1 MVVPVHSKGWALPSF
16 QQLPGAGG
24 QDPEAEPAVAAL
36 SDVVGS
42 VYRPVR
48 TCLIS
53 LETGCTS
60 SISQCRSYTSGLHPK
75 PRGPPVSLGRSWG
88 WWYWV
93 TGTGSLMG
101 CLCLFV
107 RFPW

>member
-24 QDPEAEPAVAAL
+24 QDPEAEPAITAL

-60 SISQCRSYTSGLHPK
+60 SISQCRSYTSGLPS
-75 PRGPPVSLGRSWG
+75 GQSGEELGMVVLGYWDWELDGVSLPIR
-88 WWYWV
+88 
-93 TGTGSLMG
+93 
-101 CLCLFV
+101 
-107 RFPW
+107 